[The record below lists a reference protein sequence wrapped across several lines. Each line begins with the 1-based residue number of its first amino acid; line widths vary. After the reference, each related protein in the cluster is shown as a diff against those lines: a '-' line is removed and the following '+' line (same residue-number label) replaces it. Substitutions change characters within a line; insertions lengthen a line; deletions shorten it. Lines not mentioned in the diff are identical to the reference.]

1 MLMVARRFLECE
13 DEFMVAAAV
22 ATSVDTLLD
31 VPVVAVAA
39 AAAILFLRWSYLLL
53 SERLSS
59 SSLSSSLLELRL
71 LEVLLPKVASEGGL

>member
-1 MLMVARRFLECE
+1 
-13 DEFMVAAAV
+13 MVAAAV
-22 ATSVDTLLD
+22 ATTVDTLLD
-31 VPVVAVAA
+31 VPAVVV

>member
-22 ATSVDTLLD
+22 ATTVDILLD
-31 VPVVAVAA
+31 VPVVV